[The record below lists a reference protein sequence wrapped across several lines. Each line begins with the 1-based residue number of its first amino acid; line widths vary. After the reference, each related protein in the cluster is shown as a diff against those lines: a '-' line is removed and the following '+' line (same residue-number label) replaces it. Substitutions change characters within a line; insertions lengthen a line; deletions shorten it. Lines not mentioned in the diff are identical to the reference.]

1 MQWCDDVTMRT
12 TLEIE
17 DDVLEVAK
25 DLARHQCVS
34 LGKVVSQLLRK
45 GIQPTE
51 SGQTIRNG
59 LRIVHRPTNATPVT
73 LEVVN
78 QFRDDAL

>member
-1 MQWCDDVTMRT
+1 MRT

-34 LGKVVSQLLRK
+34 LGRAVSHLLRK
-45 GIQPTE
+45 GIQSPE
-51 SGQTIRNG
+51 RGEIIRNG
-59 LRIVHRPTNATPVT
+59 LRIVSRPTNAAPVT
-73 LEVVN
+73 LEIVN
-78 QFRDDAL
+78 QLRDEMA

>member
-1 MQWCDDVTMRT
+1 MRT

-34 LGKVVSQLLRK
+34 LGKAVSQLLRK
-45 GIQPTE
+45 GIQSPE
-51 SGQTIRNG
+51 RGQTMRNG
-59 LRIVHRPTNATPVT
+59 LRIVNRPANAAPVT
-73 LEVVN
+73 LEIVN
-78 QFRDDAL
+78 QIRDEHQ

>member
-1 MQWCDDVTMRT
+1 MRT

-34 LGKVVSQLLRK
+34 LGKAVSQLLRK
-45 GIQPTE
+45 GIQSPE
-51 SGQTIRNG
+51 RGQTMRNG
-59 LRIVHRPTNATPVT
+59 LRIVNRPTNATPVT
-73 LEVVN
+73 LETVN
-78 QFRDDAL
+78 QIRDEVL

>member
-1 MQWCDDVTMRT
+1 MKT

-45 GIQPTE
+45 SIQSSE
-51 SGQTIRNG
+51 RGQTVRNG
-59 LRIVHRPTNATPVT
+59 LRIVHRSGNATPVT
-73 LEVVN
+73 LEIVN
-78 QFRDDAL
+78 QIRDEQ

>member
-1 MQWCDDVTMRT
+1 MRT

-34 LGKVVSQLLRK
+34 LGKTVSQLLRK
-45 GIQPTE
+45 GIQSPE
-51 SGQTIRNG
+51 RGQTMRNG
-59 LRIVHRPTNATPVT
+59 LRIVNRPANAAPVT
-73 LEVVN
+73 LEIVN
-78 QFRDDAL
+78 QIRDEHQ